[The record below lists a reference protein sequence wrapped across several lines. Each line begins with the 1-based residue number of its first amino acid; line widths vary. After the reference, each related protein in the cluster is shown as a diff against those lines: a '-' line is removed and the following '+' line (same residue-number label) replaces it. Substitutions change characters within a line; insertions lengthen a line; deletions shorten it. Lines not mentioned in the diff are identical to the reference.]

1 MFLFISETNPR
12 FTKPVIAKNSRI
24 TKKPVTEKIIPTT
37 AVPVRIVPTAA
48 PTPAFQPRVRVVE
61 QPIIEQDSDII
72 TNFIPSS
79 SGEAP
84 VVQQRVL
91 APIPAVPDRPVQ
103 PEAANS
109 RQAAVPPR
117 LIVPTASNDLIL
129 PNMILEAIPA
139 VPEI

>member
-1 MFLFISETNPR
+1 M
-12 FTKPVIAKNSRI
+12 
-24 TKKPVTEKIIPTT
+24 TEKIIPTT